1 MRLRVLVVDDNV
13 ELAENIAELLQDL
26 DDQLDVVF
34 SRGTRGAMDIAVRSG
49 FDIALVD
56 IRLSAGDDGLML
68 LPKLRELCPMGEVIL
83 MTGHGTLDSAITAL
97 RQGAFAYVLKPFDP
111 QDFMELGGRALAHV
125 RLRNERQRLAEE
137 LEASEL
143 LHRAIVEH
151 TEALLVGIGAE
162 GTVVFAGPHAL
173 RCLHPPDK
181 REGSGLSSPALIGEA
196 FADHFAAD
204 GDRDALQAALQRALD
219 GERAHNMDV
228 ALGPRSHARVIRW
241 TLTPIVQRP
250 GRRSTSITS
259 ATGAGPVAVMAV
271 GVDITD
277 QLAAERAA
285 REAESL
291 AAMGR
296 LTAGLA
302 HEIRNPLNGALLQL
316 ELLLRANQRS
326 PESPARGIIDETS
339 AVIKRELRGLSAL
352 LDDFLQMARAPVPR
366 LEPTDVVS
374 MIQELLKAQQP
385 VADTLSVRCLYTGP
399 QEEWVL
405 AEPAKLR
412 QALLNLLKNALE
424 AMASG
429 GTLRFEVDFPV
440 AAEDGSELVEVRVL
454 DEGPGLDEEMLKDA
468 FRPFK
473 TSKHAGTGLGLA
485 IVARTIHAHG
495 GSVSIENRDTG
506 GALVR
511 VRLMPAEPPASAR

>member
-56 IRLSAGDDGLML
+56 IRLAEGDDGLAL
-68 LPKLRELCPMGEVIL
+68 LPKLREVCPGGEVIL

-97 RQGAFAYVLKPFDP
+97 RQGAFAYVLKPFDA
-111 QDFMELGGRALAHV
+111 QDFLELGGRALAHV

-137 LEASEL
+137 LERSEA

-151 TEALLVGIGAE
+151 TEALLVGVGPGGE
-162 GTVVFAGPHAL
+162 VGFAGPHAL
-173 RCLHPPDK
+173 R
-181 REGSGLSSPALIGEA
+181 ALGMPGETRA
-196 FADHFAAD
+196 AVGQTFLDHFVAKP
-204 GDRDALQAALQRALD
+204 DRVTMQRALRSALA
-219 GERAHNMDV
+219 GERAHNVDA
-228 ALGPRSHARVIRW
+228 ALRRADGSTRVVRW
-241 TLTPIVQRP
+241 TLTPVPR
-250 GRRSTSITS
+250 
-259 ATGAGPVAVMAV
+259 AAHGASPVAVMAV

-277 QLAAERAA
+277 QLDAERAA

-316 ELLLRANQRS
+316 ELLIRANERAGDGREKS
-326 PESPARGIIDETS
+326 VVRETS
-339 AVIKRELRGLSAL
+339 DVIKRELRGLAGL
-352 LDDFLQMARAPVPR
+352 LDEFLEMARAPVPR
-366 LEPTDVVS
+366 LEPLDVVAL
-374 MIQELLKAQQP
+374 IHELLAAQAP
-385 VADTLSVRCLYTGP
+385 VAEAMAVSCRYVGP
-399 QEEWVL
+399 STAHVL
-405 AEPAKLR
+405 GEPAKLR
-412 QALLNLLKNALE
+412 QALLNLFKNALE
-424 AMASG
+424 AMSAG
-429 GTLRFEVDFPV
+429 GELGFEVVPSPESSAGNPSNEPPFV
-440 AAEDGSELVEVRVL
+440 ELRL
-454 DEGPGLDEEMLKDA
+454 TDNGPGLDDEMLREA

-495 GSVSIENRDTG
+495 GSVTLENRPEG
-506 GALVR
+506 GAIAR
-511 VRLMPAEPPASAR
+511 VRLLPAPNLPD

>member
-56 IRLSAGDDGLML
+56 IRLAEGDDGLTL
-68 LPKLRELCPMGEVIL
+68 LPKLRELCPGGEVIL

-97 RQGAFAYVLKPFDP
+97 RQGAFAYVLKPFDA
-111 QDFMELGGRALAHV
+111 QDFLELGGRALAHV

-137 LEASEL
+137 LERSEA

-151 TEALLVGIGAE
+151 TEALLVGVGAT
-162 GTVVFAGPHAL
+162 GNVVFASPHAL
-173 RCLHPPDK
+173 RALGAR
-181 REGSGLSSPALIGEA
+181 REGRAPLVGQSFLE
-196 FADHFAAD
+196 HFA
-204 GDRDALQAALQRALD
+204 Q
-219 GERAHNMDV
+219 N
-228 ALGPRSHARVIRW
+228 ALGPMEPALRSALGGERVHGVDAPLRRDDETSRMVRW
-241 TLTPIVQRP
+241 TLTPVP
-250 GRRSTSITS
+250 LAAKDEAS
-259 ATGAGPVAVMAV
+259 VAVMAV

-277 QLAAERAA
+277 QLDAERTA

-316 ELLLRANQRS
+316 ELLIRANERAADSAQKGVVR
-326 PESPARGIIDETS
+326 ETS
-339 AVIKRELRGLSAL
+339 DVIKRELRGLASL
-352 LDDFLQMARAPVPR
+352 LDEFLEMARTPVPR
-366 LEPTDVVS
+366 LEPVDVVATIRDLMS
-374 MIQELLKAQQP
+374 AQAP
-385 VADTLSVRCLYTGP
+385 VAEAMAVACRYDGP
-399 QEEWVL
+399 DQAEVM
-405 AEPAKLR
+405 AEPGKLR

-424 AMASG
+424 AMSRG
-429 GTLRFEVDFPV
+429 GTLRFEVAPRLPTTETEEG
-440 AAEDGSELVEVRVL
+440 AERVEVRL
-454 DEGPGLDEEMLKDA
+454 YDDGPGLDEEMLREA

-485 IVARTIHAHG
+485 IVARTVHAHG
-495 GSVSIENRDTG
+495 GSVTIENRPEG

-511 VRLMPAEPPASAR
+511 VRLVPAPTGAPPGATT